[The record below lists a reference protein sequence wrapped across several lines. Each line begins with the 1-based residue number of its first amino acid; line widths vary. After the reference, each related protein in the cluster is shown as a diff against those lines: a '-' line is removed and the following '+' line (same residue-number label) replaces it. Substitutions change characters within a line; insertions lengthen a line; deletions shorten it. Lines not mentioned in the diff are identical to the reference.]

1 MAITSRSAVTVPRT
15 ATVMETVRTMAGA
28 KVGSVLVVDGG
39 RLIGIFSEREVI
51 LRVVLEGRHPESTT
65 VEEVMTS
72 SVQTIRPDT
81 TTDGALRIMHQS
93 HIRHLPVVDDSGH
106 VLAVVSMRSLLQE
119 KIDELNL
126 QLDSLEHY
134 ITADGIGG

>member
-1 MAITSRSAVTVPRT
+1 MAISSRSALTVPRT
-15 ATVMETVRTMAGA
+15 ATVMETIRTMAGA
-28 KVGSVLVVDGG
+28 KAGSVLVVDGD
-39 RLIGIFSEREVI
+39 RLLGIFSERDVM
-51 LRVVLEGRHPESTT
+51 LRVVLEGRHPEYTT

-72 SVQTIRPDT
+72 SVQTIPPET
-81 TTDGALRIMHQS
+81 TADDALRIMHQN
-93 HIRHLPVVDDSGH
+93 HIRHLPVVDKNGC

-126 QLDSLEHY
+126 QLDSLESY

>member
-1 MAITSRSAVTVPRT
+1 MAISSRSAVTVPRT
-15 ATVMETVRTMAGA
+15 ATVMETVRTMAGS
-28 KVGSVLVVDGG
+28 KIGSVLVVDGD
-39 RLIGIFSEREVI
+39 RLIGIFSERDVM
-51 LRVVLEGRHPESTT
+51 LRVVLEGRHPEHTT

-72 SVQTIRPDT
+72 SVQTIPPDT
-81 TTDGALRIMHQS
+81 TTDGALRIMHQG
-93 HIRHLPVVDDSGH
+93 HIRHLPVVDNRGH

-126 QLDSLEHY
+126 QLDSLEQY